1 MQLQGS
7 KKREEMHT
15 FAVGGLKIPHDFPNW
30 IPGSAVWPSVK
41 SVERERVKQGGLKY
55 SLVGPDGKF
64 SKAKRYKSRLMSEM
78 G

>member
-1 MQLQGS
+1 MQLQRS

-41 SVERERVKQGGLKY
+41 SVERERESSKVVLNILLLVQMENFQKLKDT
-55 SLVGPDGKF
+55 SPD
-64 SKAKRYKSRLMSEM
+64 
-78 G
+78 

>member
-1 MQLQGS
+1 MQLQRS

-41 SVERERVKQGGLKY
+41 SVERERDSSKVVLNILLLVQIENFQKLKDTSPY
-55 SLVGPDGKF
+55 
-64 SKAKRYKSRLMSEM
+64 
-78 G
+78 